1 MIQVRVV
8 GIALDSAQQRI
19 VLLKP
24 VIDEPGEG
32 RVLPIWVGDQ
42 EATSILI
49 AVEAGTPA
57 TPADPRPHEDPA
69 RRGGRARRPRSRSR
83 VSRTAS
89 STPRSPSSPTPGAL
103 VLDARPSDSVALAV
117 RVHAPI
123 WVADEVLDEA
133 GIPASIVDAGGEE
146 AELDE
151 FKEFLENVDPEDFQ
165 G

>member
-24 VIDEPGEG
+24 VVDEPGEG

-49 AVEAGTPA
+49 AVEGSAP
-57 TPADPRPHEDPA
+57 PRPLTHDLMKTLLDAVDARVDRVDVTRLEDGIFYA
-69 RRGGRARRPRSRSR
+69 EITVITDAGR
-83 VSRTAS
+83 
-89 STPRSPSSPTPGAL
+89 L

-133 GIPASIVDAGGEE
+133 GIPASIVDAGAEE

-151 FKEFLENVDPEDFQ
+151 FKEFLENVDPEDFE